1 ALGDSR
7 SSEEESFANGL
18 LEAPAYTKPNVFR
31 DMPVP
36 EVFLS
41 GNHKAIAE
49 WKLEHALERTK
60 TNRPDLYEA
69 WAAAHP
75 EHFSPKKKKKRT
87 KLTHYKP
94 RPEQQMPQDTPEN

>member
-1 ALGDSR
+1 M
-7 SSEEESFANGL
+7 

-31 DMPVP
+31 GMPVP

-49 WKLEHALERTK
+49 WKLEHALERTR

-75 EHFSPKKKKKRT
+75 EHFSPKKKKKKPLLLRIT
-87 KLTHYKP
+87 KIVSRGSNLFPPPLYARSAFPHKLP
-94 RPEQQMPQDTPEN
+94 L